1 MTTEL
6 RNYANNKSR
15 AGESPPISRKRA
27 SELHANAHHNFQGSE
42 RGIYEAGDVCLRC
55 SREAG
60 EIQALLESV
69 GEECN
74 GPIERLPYVEFVEKA
89 ETITLAE
96 LRGRFA
102 EGPDAEG
109 EEADYLDRVLA
120 VLNSARPA
128 SE

>member
-1 MTTEL
+1 VKA
-6 RNYANNKSR
+6 R
-15 AGESPPISRKRA
+15 P
-27 SELHANAHHNFQGSE
+27 FQGRE
-42 RGIYEAGDVCLRC
+42 HPNFMPTHIIIFKEANEEYTKPEMFVCDAV
-55 SREAG
+55 EAG